1 MTSRIDKIQQ
11 ALINNLQA
19 TQLEIID
26 DSHKHI
32 GHAGA
37 ENGMGHFTVKIAS
50 PLFADLTLIEKHRLI
65 YQALDELLKTD
76 IHALKI
82 KIIKA

>member
-65 YQALDELLKTD
+65 YQALDE
-76 IHALKI
+76 
-82 KIIKA
+82 